1 MALELAT
8 DVQGACA
15 VIRVHGEVDLYASPQ
30 LRAAILKAVQ
40 DSSEGV
46 HVDLSHVAYMDSSGV
61 ATLVE
66 GLKAAG
72 QAKTLFVILD
82 PSPPVRKVL
91 QLSKL
96 DTIFAIRE
104 ST

>member
-8 DVQGACA
+8 EVQGTRTI
-15 VIRVHGEVDLYASPQ
+15 IRVQGEVDLYASPQ

-40 DSSEGV
+40 EPGEGV
-46 HVDLSHVAYMDSSGV
+46 YVDLAHVAYMDSSGV

-72 QAKTLFVILD
+72 QAKTDFVILE
-82 PSPPVRKVL
+82 PSQSVRKVL
-91 QLSKL
+91 HLSKL
-96 DTIFAIRE
+96 DTVFTIRE
-104 ST
+104 SA